1 MRPARLLP
9 VRRGLPPIAVT
20 LAVVALVLAGVAGFM
35 FADLQRLRSG
45 EEAGRQA
52 LEAARSA
59 APDMLSYDYR
69 TIEQDLARAA
79 GYTTGA
85 LTGHYRRLAGSL
97 APEAKRQRAVQSATV
112 TGAAVES
119 AGPDRVDVLLFVD
132 MSTVR
137 ETPGEEPRRQVSQSR
152 ARLTMVKTDSRWLV
166 SELSTLLG
174 NPPFMAVLARGGSGV
189 ASMATLRVAG
199 SGRFPGSSLRLVR
212 EPGGACYVIV
222 SKPCV

>member
-1 MRPARLLP
+1 MRAARLP
-9 VRRGLPPIAVT
+9 SVRRGLPLLAAA
-20 LAVVALVLAGVAGFM
+20 LAVVALVLAGAAGVM

-59 APDMLSYDYR
+59 APGMLSYDYR
-69 TIEQDLARAA
+69 TIEQDLARAG

-85 LTGHYRRLAGSL
+85 LTGHYRRLAASL
-97 APEAKRQRAVQSATV
+97 APEARRQRAVQSATV

-137 ETPGEEPRRQVSQSR
+137 ESPGDEPRRQVGQSR
-152 ARLTMVKTDSRWLV
+152 ARLVMVRVDSRWLV

-174 NPPFMAVLARGGSGV
+174 NPPPL
-189 ASMATLRVAG
+189 
-199 SGRFPGSSLRLVR
+199 
-212 EPGGACYVIV
+212 
-222 SKPCV
+222 